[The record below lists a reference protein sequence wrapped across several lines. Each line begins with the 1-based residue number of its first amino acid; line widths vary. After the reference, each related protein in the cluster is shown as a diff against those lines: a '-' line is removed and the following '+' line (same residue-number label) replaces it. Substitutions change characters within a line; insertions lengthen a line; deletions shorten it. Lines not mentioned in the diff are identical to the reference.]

1 MSEKYA
7 IENDFAAQKEMGERE
22 RDMNERRIGKLIN
35 EIELLKAKLSV
46 TEKEASEFKKVLEEI
61 EKLYLDAEGPIIDGG
76 EMGRK
81 AHYVLERERKR
92 ILWPYDE
99 ENKNG

>member
-1 MSEKYA
+1 MTDKYC

-22 RDMNERRIGKLIN
+22 RDMNERRIGKFIN

-61 EKLYLDAEGPIIDGG
+61 KELYLDADGPVVDGI
-76 EMGRK
+76 EMGAK
-81 AHYVLERERKR
+81 AYVVLKRLENH
-92 ILWPYDE
+92 IMWPYDE
-99 ENKNG
+99 CAR